1 MTTATLPELP
11 AALPLLESDVLKT
24 FVGIAESG
32 SFTRTAAQVFRT
44 TAAVSQQIKRLED
57 TLGRNLF
64 VRENRRVRLTTD
76 GEILLGYARRLL
88 KLNEEA
94 VSRFLVPNLAGTVR
108 LGTPFDI
115 GVGALPDLLSQF
127 ALSHPGVQVEVSV
140 GRSYE
145 LIERLD
151 AGELDLTLLNAGNAD
166 MDDSRGE
173 IVYSE
178 ALVWAGRDGGLA
190 IKRNPLPLAL
200 ASNGCAWRR
209 AAMDA
214 LDRIGR
220 SYRIAYSSEQCAGQE
235 AALLADLAIAALPT
249 SLVKAPLRRLTQ
261 QEHGLPPLGDYHIKL
276 LCGSNRG
283 AAAEALAA
291 LVSMAYRNHR

>member
-190 IKRNPLPLAL
+190 IKRKPLPLAL

-291 LVSMAYRNHR
+291 QVSMAYRNHR

>member
-127 ALSHPGVQVEVSV
+127 ALSHPGVLVEVSV

-190 IKRNPLPLAL
+190 IKRKPLPLAL